1 MAIRMPKKPKRPQ
14 PAKPSPLEWRPYAG
28 STIRVVIE
36 AGAPVPAFLQCL
48 IVKQKGAS

>member
-1 MAIRMPKKPKRPQ
+1 M
-14 PAKPSPLEWRPYAG
+14 EWRPFSG

-48 IVKQKGAS
+48 IVKQKGA